1 MASTSLKQ
9 LVGFA
14 RTARVRSTLNR
25 LTRGRVGLYST
36 AEHYSDGPHAKVLR
50 YYQYDSAK
58 QLACQGCGWVGDGD
72 SATTNHFA
80 ELFDVCCPRCDRML
94 LVIGYPTFGEIEEA
108 ARRGHPEAQRE
119 LELIRERDTGP

>member
-1 MASTSLKQ
+1 MASTSLKH

-14 RTARVRSTLNR
+14 GTARVRSTLNR

-58 QLACQGCGWVGDGD
+58 KLGCPGCGWVGDGD
-72 SATTNHFA
+72 SADTNYFS
-80 ELFDVCCPRCDRML
+80 ELFDIRCPDCDLML
-94 LVIGYPTFGEIEEA
+94 LITIALKAE
-108 ARRGHPEAQRE
+108 
-119 LELIRERDTGP
+119 